1 MCRHSHA
8 KVWNARTARPV
19 EARVQLDK
27 DQPGVTYL
35 PRGWLQYKAFR
46 EFPPKACNF
55 ETWSCA
61 CSPAR
66 QGTAHCVAMAEQ
78 TIETPI
84 TKLLGIRHPIILA
97 GMNQASGPE
106 LAAAVSNAG
115 GCAQSSSVAS
125 SRSAPRPSCPLR
137 SRARA
142 NAAMR
147 CLSCVASCLPAAS
160 TRLCAEAA
168 PLLALPALPAQP
180 EPRPRPR
187 PHPSPSPSASPSA
200 SPGQDGRGGRAQLHA

>member
-1 MCRHSHA
+1 M
-8 KVWNARTARPV
+8 
-19 EARVQLDK
+19 
-27 DQPGVTYL
+27 TYL

-66 QGTAHCVAMAEQ
+66 QGTAHCVAMAEH

-125 SRSAPRPSCPLR
+125 SRSAPRPSRP
-137 SRARA
+137 SAF
-142 NAAMR
+142 
-147 CLSCVASCLPAAS
+147 P
-160 TRLCAEAA
+160 CACKCRD
-168 PLLALPALPAQP
+168 ALPVLRGLVPACRQHTP
-180 EPRPRPR
+180 
-187 PHPSPSPSASPSA
+187 
-200 SPGQDGRGGRAQLHA
+200 LC